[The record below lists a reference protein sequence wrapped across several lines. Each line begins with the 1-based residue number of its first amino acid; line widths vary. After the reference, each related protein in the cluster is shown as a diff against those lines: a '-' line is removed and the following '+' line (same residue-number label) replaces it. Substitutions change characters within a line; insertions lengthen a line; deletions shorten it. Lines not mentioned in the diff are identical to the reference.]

1 MMIETILSRSL
12 RLAFVGGVATMAA
25 IPAMAQ
31 TAAPDQAIQRVE
43 ITGSSIKR
51 LATETVL
58 PVTVMRQEDIARTGA
73 TTAQDLV
80 NLIPGN
86 FGGTVAANNVGATG
100 VASTANLRS
109 LGSKYTLV
117 LLNGRRVANF
127 ATGNSPVD
135 LNSIPLSAIE
145 RVEVLRDGASAVYGA
160 DAVAGVINFILKK
173 DYQGMEVTAYGT
185 KVDQGGGQTKS
196 INLTGGYGDLATDRF
211 NVMFSANF
219 EKQDPLAAKDRSFA
233 NTANRPD
240 LGINKASP
248 RNGVPNLNFTDSNG
262 NKYVGVNPYRYVDC
276 KNEEFALVT
285 NGPTSCGTDYVKFID
300 LIPKAEHK
308 NLVTRGVFNISD
320 DHQLY
325 AEAAFTRDESMSA
338 YSPAPYT
345 IPMIYPTTGRFYPK
359 TITLPKGMTLPAGY
373 KMPNGTVLGAS
384 TVLASD
390 LVVTPTGPITGTWR
404 TVAGG
409 PRTDLTEAKNQRFVI
424 GSKGTVAGW
433 DYDTAVTYGKNEV
446 EIFFG
451 PGKFSYAKLTPLVNA
466 GEINVFGSQDATSLK
481 KLLDAQITGF
491 QNGGTSTST
500 EFDFK
505 VSRELFQLPAGAVG
519 VAIGT
524 SVRKEKLE
532 QISSPTLAS
541 GDEVGGSGEVPGVT
555 GDRKVYGLFGE
566 AIVPVAEGLEAT
578 LAARYD
584 KYKNGFGTSF
594 DNISPKIGLTYRPDA
609 TTMIRASSA
618 RGFRAPTLYDN
629 LIPKSLNNTSSQF
642 SDPIRCPGGVPIV
655 SKNPVGELQ
664 DECNVQLDT
673 RNGGNPN
680 LEPEK
685 SKQFSLGIVF
695 QPTTNL
701 SGSVD
706 YWNVNIN
713 KAINPMSENTPFGN
727 PTAYAGNFYRY
738 DPVADPGKKNPIQG
752 STNPDFPLAFVDLPR
767 VNTGKFFASGLD
779 FNLNY
784 RKKTA
789 AYGTFGGQWDATLY
803 TRHGYQYQGEAE
815 VSDLGKYEDFGP
827 TPRYR
832 QALTLTWALGAWNAS
847 VTHNYTDGYQDF
859 TNDGAIGA
867 NYPAE
872 RTVKAYKTIDA
883 TVGWKAPK
891 MDYVKNLSAT
901 FGIKNLLD
909 KDPPSSRTEANF
921 QTGYDASFTN
931 PLGRTFYFRINY
943 KFL

>member
-1 MMIETILSRSL
+1 MMIETVLSRSL
-12 RLAFVGGVATMAA
+12 RLAFLGTVAGMMA
-25 IPAMAQ
+25 PAMAQ
-31 TAAPDQAIQRVE
+31 TAADSQPIQRVE

-58 PVTVMRQEDIARTGA
+58 PVTVMRSEEIARTGA

-80 NLIPGN
+80 NMIPGN
-86 FGGTVAANNVGATG
+86 FGGNVTANNVGASG

-145 RVEVLRDGASAVYGA
+145 RIEVLRDGASAVYGA

-173 DYQGMEVTAYGT
+173 DYQGAEVSVY
-185 KVDQGGGQTKS
+185 KNHVDQGGGESKS
-196 INLTGGYGDLATDRF
+196 LNLTAGYGNLATDRF
-211 NVMFSANF
+211 NVMMSANI
-219 EKQDPLAAKDRSFA
+219 EKNDPLHAKDRAFA
-233 NTANRPD
+233 NTADRPD
-240 LGINKASP
+240 LGINKSSP
-248 RNGVPNLNFTDSNG
+248 RNGVPNLNFTDTNG
-262 NKYVGVNPYRYVDC
+262 NKYTGVNPYRYVNC
-276 KNEEFALVT
+276 QNEEFALVV
-285 NGPTSCGTDYVKFID
+285 NSPTGCGTDYVKFID
-300 LIPKAEHK
+300 LIPKTEHK
-308 NLVTRGVFNISD
+308 NLVARGVFNVNE

-325 AEAAFTRDESMSA
+325 AEVAYTKDELTSA

-345 IPMIYPTTGRFYPK
+345 KSMVYPSTGRFYPK
-359 TITLPKGMTLPAGY
+359 SITLPKGMTLPAGY
-373 KMPNGTVLGAS
+373 KMPNGTVLAAP
-384 TVLASD
+384 TVLAAD
-390 LVVTPTGPITGTWR
+390 MAVTPTGNISGTWR

-409 PRTDLTEAKNQRFVI
+409 PRTDFTEAENRRFVI

-446 EIFFG
+446 NIFFG
-451 PGKFSYAKLTPLVNA
+451 PGKFSYEKLTPLVSS
-466 GEINVFGSQDATSLK
+466 GEINVFGSQDAASLS
-481 KLLDAQITGF
+481 KLLGAQITGF
-491 QNGGTSTST
+491 ENGGVSTST

-505 VSRELFQLPAGAVG
+505 MSREIFQLPAGGVG
-519 VAIGT
+519 FSIGT
-524 SVRKEKLE
+524 SARKEKLE
-532 QISSPTLAS
+532 QVSSPTLAS
-541 GDEVGGSGEVPGVT
+541 GDEVGGAGEVPGVT
-555 GDRKVYGLFGE
+555 GDRKVYGLFTE
-566 AIVPVAEGLEAT
+566 MVVPVVKDLEAT

-594 DNISPKIGLTYRPDA
+594 NNLSPKVGLSYRPDA
-609 TTMIRASSA
+609 NTLIRASVA

-629 LIPKSLNNTSSQF
+629 LIPKSLNNTSSSF
-642 SDPIRCPGGVPIV
+642 SDPIRCPNGVPIT

-695 QPTTNL
+695 QPTSNL

-706 YWNVNIN
+706 YWNVKID
-713 KAINPMSENTPFGN
+713 KAINVMSENTVFGDPVAN
-727 PTAYAGNFYRY
+727 VNQFYRY
-738 DPVADPGKKNPIQG
+738 DPVNDPDKKNPIQG

-767 VNTGKFFASGLD
+767 VNTGKFFAAGWD

-784 RKKTA
+784 RKRTA
-789 AYGTFGGQWDATLY
+789 DFGNFAVNLDSTLY
-803 TRHGYQYQGEAE
+803 ARHGYQYQGSQE
-815 VSDLGKYEDFGP
+815 VSDLGDYKDFGP
-827 TPRYR
+827 VPRYR
-832 QALTLTWALGAWNAS
+832 QMLTFSWNMAAWNAS
-847 VTHNYTDGYQDF
+847 LTHNYTDGYQDF
-859 TNDGAIGA
+859 TDPAAIGA
-867 NYPAE
+867 DYPAV
-872 RTVKAYKTIDA
+872 RRVAAYKTIDA
-883 TVGWKAPK
+883 TVGWKAPNNWN
-891 MDYVKNLSAT
+891 YVKNLTAT
-901 FGIKNLLD
+901 FGVKNLLD
-909 KDPPSSRTEANF
+909 QDPPSSRTSANF
-921 QTGYDASFTN
+921 QVGYDASFTN